1 MKQIKGFEGYF
12 VENNEIFSNKSG
24 TLIKLKKTLTTT
36 GYLKVSLHKNNKK
49 YYKLVHRII
58 AETLI
63 PNPNNKPQVNH
74 INGIKNDDRILN
86 LEWVTNSEN
95 QQHAVDAGLKISVKG
110 EDHGM
115 CKLTEKI
122 ALLIRQ
128 DKRSSRKIAKDFGI
142 TQTTVLHI
150 KSRRTWAHI

>member
-1 MKQIKGFEGYF
+1 MCHVAVATAF
-12 VENNEIFSNKSG
+12 
-24 TLIKLKKTLTTT
+24 
-36 GYLKVSLHKNNKK
+36 
-49 YYKLVHRII
+49 
-58 AETLI
+58 I
-63 PNPNNKPQVNH
+63 PNPENKPCVNH

-150 KSRRTWAHI
+150 KSRKTWAHI